1 MSYPSFLWKKT
12 LRESAETEE
21 KIPENVLADLMLS
34 GDMKNDTLEWFRK
47 PCGAEEIPQR
57 QGLFRLLLT
66 DSGIREKLKTIAEQL
81 SELHRITGYY
91 DRAENRTEKVMLFL
105 PALGRYL
112 TLAETFAELKEC
124 EGRAGEV
131 GEYFAALCGEETFR
145 NASDEYA
152 RMLKNRRSELLY
164 TIRGSEVSASEGGE
178 MLRDK
183 LERYFCEM
191 GIPEAVPNRK
201 ASLRTNDSTAAAY
214 AGVYY
219 GFHAATE
226 QFYSKYAGAFLEGE
240 RDFRLTSAYSG
251 EIGFLLDA
259 TDYFLRLRDAGFP
272 LTYPVVSAKSE
283 VVLNGI
289 VDASLAKR
297 ELRGEDVVPNDLL
310 MASEYRDEK
319 LAFYIVTGA
328 NGGGKTTF
336 IRACG
341 LAILFFLAGCPVTA
355 SSARIR
361 PFEAVYTHFP
371 ANESFE
377 NSGRFVNEA
386 NRAEEI
392 IEKTNENTFVLFN
405 ETYSGTDEQK
415 SEHYSRRLAD
425 TMYER
430 GVFGMFVTHIHSL
443 TGSRIPTLAA
453 VIDETD
459 ENRRTYKIKR
469 VGATSS
475 SFAEDI
481 LEKYRLDR
489 ASLKKRL
496 EGERHAGT

>member
-1 MSYPSFLWKKT
+1 MSYPSLLWKKT
-12 LRESAETEE
+12 LRECAETEE

-34 GDMKNDTLEWFRK
+34 GDMKNDTLEFFRR
-47 PCGAEEIPQR
+47 PCGAQEIVQR
-57 QGLFRLLLT
+57 QGLFRLLL
-66 DSGIREKLKTIAEQL
+66 EKEDFRRKLQELAEEL
-81 SELHRITGYY
+81 SELQRITGYY
-91 DRAENRTEKVMLFL
+91 DRAGQPAEQIMLFL
-105 PALGRYL
+105 PSLGRFL
-112 TLAETFAELKEC
+112 GFAKRFASLADYD
-124 EGRAGEV
+124 GRAGEA
-131 GEYFAALCGEETFR
+131 GRYFTQMCGEDIFR
-145 NASDEYA
+145 QAESEYEQ
-152 RMLKNRRSELLY
+152 LIKNRRSELLY
-164 TIRGSEVSASEGGE
+164 TIRGNEVNASEGGE
-178 MLRDK
+178 MLKDK
-183 LERYFCEM
+183 LERYFAEM

-201 ASLRTNDSTAAAY
+201 ALLRTNDSTAAAY
-214 AGVYY
+214 AGVYF
-219 GFHAATE
+219 GFHAMCE
-226 QFYSKYAGAFLEGE
+226 QFYHKYADAFLSGE
-240 RDFRLTSAYSG
+240 RGFRTVFAYAG

-259 TDYFLRLRDAGFP
+259 SDYFRRLRDAGYP
-272 LTYPVVSAKSE
+272 LTYPEVSRKRE

-297 ELRGEDVVPNDLL
+297 ELRGQDVVPNDLM
-310 MASEYRDEK
+310 MAEEYREEK
-319 LAFYIVTGA
+319 LSFYILTGA

-336 IRACG
+336 LRACG
-341 LAILFFLAGCPVTA
+341 LAVVFFLAGCPVAA
-355 SSARIR
+355 SSARIW

-392 IEKTNENTFVLFN
+392 MEKTNENTFVLFN

-430 GVFGMFVTHIHSL
+430 GVFGMFVTHIHAL

-453 VIDETD
+453 VIDEND
-459 ENRRTYKIKR
+459 ENRRTYKIRR

-496 EGERHAGT
+496 EGEHHAGT

>member
-1 MSYPSFLWKKT
+1 MSCPSLIWKKP
-12 LRESAETEE
+12 LRECAETEE
-21 KIPENVLADLMLS
+21 KIPENVLADLMLT
-34 GDMKNDTLEWFRK
+34 GEMKDETLAYFRR

-57 QGLFRLLLT
+57 QGLFRLLLE
-66 DSGIREKLKTIAEQL
+66 DGIFREKLKEIAEQL
-81 SELHRITGYY
+81 SELQRIAGFFE
-91 DRAENRTEKVMLFL
+91 RAETPTERVMLFL
-105 PALGRYL
+105 PSLGRYFI
-112 TLAETFAELKEC
+112 LARTFAGLAAYA
-124 EGRAGEV
+124 GRAGET
-131 GEYFAALCGEETFR
+131 GQYFTELCSEEIFRQAEEEYTRL
-145 NASDEYA
+145 
-152 RMLKNRRSELLY
+152 MKNRRPELLY
-164 TIRGSEVSASEGGE
+164 TIRGNEVSASEGGE
-178 MLRDK
+178 MLKDK
-183 LERYFCEM
+183 LERYFTEM
-191 GIPEAVPNRK
+191 GIPEAIPNRK
-201 ASLRTNDSTAAAY
+201 APLRTNESTAAAY

-219 GFHAATE
+219 GFHAVCE
-226 QFYSKYAGAFLEGE
+226 QFYHKYADVFLNGE
-240 RDFRLTSAYSG
+240 RDFRTVFGYSG
-251 EIGFLLDA
+251 EIGFLLDVSG
-259 TDYFLRLRDAGFP
+259 YFLRLRDAGYP
-272 LTYPVVSAKSE
+272 LTYPAVSAKRE

-310 MASEYRDEK
+310 MAEEYRGEK
-319 LAFYIVTGA
+319 LPFYIVTGA

-341 LAILFFLAGCPVTA
+341 LAVLFFLAGCPVAA
-355 SSARIR
+355 SSARIC

-392 IEKTNENTFVLFN
+392 IGKTNENTFVLFN

-453 VIDETD
+453 VIDESD

-489 ASLKKRL
+489 ESLKKRL
-496 EGERHAGT
+496 EGERHDGT

>member
-12 LRESAETEE
+12 LRECAETEE

-34 GDMKNDTLEWFRK
+34 GDMKNDTMNYFRK
-47 PCGAEEIPQR
+47 PCSAEEIPQR
-57 QGLFRLLLT
+57 QGLFRILLT
-66 DSGIREKLKTIAEQL
+66 DDGFREKLRNIAEQL
-81 SELHRITGYY
+81 SELHRITGSFE
-91 DRAENRTEKVMLFL
+91 RSEHPTERVMLFL
-105 PALGRYL
+105 PSLGHYL
-112 TLAETFAELKEC
+112 TLARTFAELRDY

-131 GEYFAALCGEETFR
+131 GRYFAELCEEEDFR
-145 NASDEYA
+145 KAEEDC
-152 RMLKNRRSELLY
+152 RQMMKNRRSELLY
-164 TIRGSEVSASEGGE
+164 TIRGNEVTASEGGE

-183 LERYFCEM
+183 LERFFGEM

-201 ASLRTNDSTAAAY
+201 ALLRSNDSTAAAY

-226 QFYSKYAGAFLEGE
+226 QFYHKYAGTFLEGE

-259 TDYFLRLRDAGFP
+259 SDYFLRLRDAGFP
-272 LTYPVVSAKSE
+272 LTYPAVSAKRE

-355 SSARIR
+355 SSARIW
-361 PFEAVYTHFP
+361 PFEAMYTHFP

-425 TMYER
+425 TMYEC
-430 GVFGMFVTHIHSL
+430 GAFGMFVTHIHSL
-443 TGSRIPTLAA
+443 TGSRIPALAA
-453 VIDETD
+453 VIDESD
-459 ENRRTYKIKR
+459 ENRRTYKIRR
-469 VGATSS
+469 VGSTSS

-489 ASLKKRL
+489 NSLKLRL

>member
-1 MSYPSFLWKKT
+1 MSYPSLLWKKP
-12 LRESAETEE
+12 LRETAETEE

-34 GDMKNDTLEWFRK
+34 GDMKNDTLDYFRK

-57 QGLFRLLLT
+57 QGLFRILLS
-66 DSGIREKLKTIAEQL
+66 DGGFREKLKELSEQL
-81 SELHRITGYY
+81 SELHRITGFY
-91 DRAENRTEKVMLFL
+91 DRAEHPNERVMLFL
-105 PALGRYL
+105 PSLGRYL
-112 TLAETFAELKEC
+112 TLAKTFAGLADYD
-124 EGRAGEV
+124 GRAGEV
-131 GEYFAALCGEETFR
+131 GRYFAELCGEDIFR
-145 NASDEYA
+145 QAEA
-152 RMLKNRRSELLY
+152 EFTQMMKNRRSELLY
-164 TIRGSEVSASEGGE
+164 TICGNEVSAAEGGD
-178 MLRDK
+178 MLKDK
-183 LERYFCEM
+183 LERYFTEM
-191 GIPEAVPNRK
+191 GIPEAIPNRK
-201 ASLRTNDSTAAAY
+201 ALLRANDSTASAY
-214 AGVYY
+214 AGVYF
-219 GFHAATE
+219 GFHAMTE
-226 QFYSKYAGAFLEGE
+226 QFYHKYAGAFLTGE
-240 RDFRLTSAYSG
+240 RDFHTVFAYSG

-259 TDYFLRLRDAGFP
+259 SDYFIRLRDAGYP
-272 LTYPVVSAKSE
+272 LTYPEVSAKHE
-283 VVLNGI
+283 VVLHGI

-297 ELRGEDVVPNDLL
+297 ELRGEDIVPNDLL
-310 MASEYRDEK
+310 MASEYKEEK
-319 LAFYIVTGA
+319 LSFYIVTGA

-341 LAILFFLAGCPVTA
+341 LAILFFLAGCPIAAT
-355 SSARIR
+355 SARIW
-361 PFEAVYTHFP
+361 PFEAMYTHFP

-392 IEKTNENTFVLFN
+392 IEKTSENTFVLFN

-430 GVFGMFVTHIHSL
+430 GVFVMFVTHIHSL

-453 VIDETD
+453 VIDEAD
-459 ENRRTYKIKR
+459 ENRRTYKIRR

-496 EGERHAGT
+496 EGERHDGT